1 MSAVC
6 CDHGPDMQ
14 GNVTRAQRRVVWAA
28 LIINAVM
35 FVAEMSG
42 GLIGH
47 SVGLQADAVD
57 FFGDAANYGLSLAVL
72 GMGLGVRSKVA
83 LFKGVTMLAFGVWV
97 GGAIVYH
104 AYAGTVPSAPVMGV
118 IGFMALVAN
127 VVCALLLFQF
137 RGHDANMKSVW
148 ICSRND
154 AISNIAVMI
163 AASGVWASASGI
175 PDLIVGALIGALA
188 LWGGVAVI
196 RAAMDERRGI
206 AAARCDDM
214 RPAEGSAD

>member
-1 MSAVC
+1 
-6 CDHGPDMQ
+6 
-14 GNVTRAQRRVVWAA
+14 VVWAA
-28 LIINAVM
+28 LLINAAM
-35 FVAEMSG
+35 FFVEMTG
-42 GLIGH
+42 GLVGH

-72 GMGLGVRSKVA
+72 GMGLAVRSRVA
-83 LFKGVTMLAFGVWV
+83 LVKGATMIAFGLWV
-97 GGAIVYH
+97 GGALTYH
-104 AYAGTVPSAPVMGV
+104 ALQGTVPSAPMMGV

-127 VVCALLLFQF
+127 IICAFLLFQF

-188 LWGGVAVI
+188 LWGGVTVI
-196 RAAMDERRGI
+196 RVAQEERRSI
-206 AAARCDDM
+206 ARGGCEEM